1 MRIIMTTAL
10 LSSLLFA
17 TLAAQDSEKKVKMRD
32 VPAAVQQAIK
42 EQSRGATL
50 RGVATE
56 VENGRTVYEAELKVN
71 GHSKDI
77 TFDAQGTIVSVEEET
92 PLDQVPSAA
101 REAIQK
107 AAANGKLTEI
117 EKATEGGKTF
127 YEAQVNRR
135 GTKSEVKVDA
145 SGQPI
150 K

>member
-1 MRIIMTTAL
+1 MRITMATAL
-10 LSSLLFA
+10 LSSVLLA

-32 VPAAVQQAIK
+32 LPPAVQQAIK

-56 VENGRTVYEAELKVN
+56 VENGRTMYEAELRVD

-77 TFDAQGTIVSVEEET
+77 TFDAQGTIVSVEEEMR
-92 PLDQVPSAA
+92 LDQVPSAA

-107 AAANGKLTEI
+107 AAANGKLGEI
-117 EKATEGGKTF
+117 EMVTEGGKTF
-127 YEAQVNRR
+127 YEAQVTQR
-135 GTKSEVKVDA
+135 GKKSEVKVDA
-145 SGQPI
+145 SGQPL